1 MSFFIDIYRRE
12 TKSTEEKGGICMSN
26 RFFDEEHKGV
36 LSDKNILEAIH
47 NGEIYIAPFVKRSFR
62 PAWAII

>member
-47 NGEIYIAPFVKRSFR
+47 NGRNLYCPF
-62 PAWAII
+62 